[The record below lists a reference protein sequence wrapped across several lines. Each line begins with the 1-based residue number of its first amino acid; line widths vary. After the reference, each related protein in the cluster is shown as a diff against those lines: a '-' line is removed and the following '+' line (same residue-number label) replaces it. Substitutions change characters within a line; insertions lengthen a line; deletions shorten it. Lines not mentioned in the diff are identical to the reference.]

1 MVMNDRTN
9 SELNARKPSESYP
22 YVPREAPRENNHKQ
36 VYFPANERS
45 PGSRENAYAQAQS
58 YTPGRSAYSES
69 AERQEYPN
77 RQS

>member
-22 YVPREAPRENNHKQ
+22 YAPREAARENHHKQ

-45 PGSRENAYAQAQS
+45 PGSRENAYAGA
-58 YTPGRSAYSES
+58 
-69 AERQEYPN
+69 
-77 RQS
+77 